1 MTRQEPKTGH
11 WIAEIDDYGEVIGWH
26 CDKCYEDSGFTTD
39 CKWNFCP
46 NCGERMVE
54 PQKSEEEN
62 NMTIGIDMYMEID
75 EKAKDEVKAMLMHH
89 IEQIMSL
96 DEWPEIKSVYGVEVR
111 EIEE

>member
-1 MTRQEPKTGH
+1 
-11 WIAEIDDYGEVIGWH
+11 
-26 CDKCYEDSGFTTD
+26 
-39 CKWNFCP
+39 
-46 NCGERMVE
+46 
-54 PQKSEEEN
+54 
-62 NMTIGIDMYMEID
+62 MTIGIDMYMEID